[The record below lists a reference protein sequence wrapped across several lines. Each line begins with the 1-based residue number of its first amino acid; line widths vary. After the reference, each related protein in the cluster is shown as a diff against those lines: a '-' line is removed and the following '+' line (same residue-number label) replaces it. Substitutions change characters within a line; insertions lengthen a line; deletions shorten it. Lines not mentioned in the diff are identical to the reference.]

1 MWRSLAID
9 ASAVCASFC
18 AASFV
23 GRALRVLQGTDLT
36 GFAGH
41 NLVARQSLNLAVCP
55 SAACSPPL
63 FANVPHAIASS
74 RAVLRRPR
82 FTGVSRQA
90 IAQTITA
97 YCLSKVTLNIQA
109 TAQCSAANPRGGYVF
124 RNQIH
129 GKGKRAQ
136 TLFHFAPPPNLAV
149 KWDADTFQR
158 FAIALWAPLTSA
170 LGFWVPEVS
179 NVAKSCH

>member
-1 MWRSLAID
+1 MAHPGPLMIRKIRRFVGTAFFGTRSLVI
-9 ASAVCASFC
+9 SQ
-18 AASFV
+18 
-23 GRALRVLQGTDLT
+23 RTDLS

-41 NLVARQSLNLAVCP
+41 NLVASPSLNLAVCP
-55 SAACSPPL
+55 TAACSPPL

-82 FTGVSRQA
+82 FTIRSLQA
-90 IAQTITA
+90 NAQTITA
-97 YCLSKVTLNIQA
+97 YCLAKVTLNIQA
-109 TAQCSAANPRGGYVF
+109 TAGHCLQQSHGTMVSNKSRGGYAV

-129 GKGKRAQ
+129 GTAKRAQ

-170 LGFWVPEVS
+170 LGFS
-179 NVAKSCH
+179 